1 MQEQSYQPAMVIR
14 ISSLL
19 PTMTKAER
27 AVSEYIIEH
36 PQDVIHL
43 SVSELATVSGVSDA
57 TVIRACQK
65 IGVSSYQNLKI
76 SLAQD
81 IVTPLQAVNEAITDS
96 DSPDTI
102 LEKVFQSNMSTI
114 QLTFSSLRAEDI
126 DLAADKIF
134 AARHIICA
142 DWCSC

>member
-43 SVSELATVSGVSDA
+43 SVSELAEAKEQHVHGKETTPFLLARVVELTGGDSLESNIKLVLNNA
-57 TVIRACQK
+57 TVAAK
-65 IGVSSYQNLKI
+65 TAAE
-76 SLAQD
+76 LA
-81 IVTPLQAVNEAITDS
+81 
-96 DSPDTI
+96 
-102 LEKVFQSNMSTI
+102 K
-114 QLTFSSLRAEDI
+114 
-126 DLAADKIF
+126 
-134 AARHIICA
+134 
-142 DWCSC
+142 

>member
-81 IVTPLQAVNEAITDS
+81 IVTPT
-96 DSPDTI
+96 PT
-102 LEKVFQSNMSTI
+102 
-114 QLTFSSLRAEDI
+114 
-126 DLAADKIF
+126 AAS
-134 AARHIICA
+134 AG
-142 DWCSC
+142 